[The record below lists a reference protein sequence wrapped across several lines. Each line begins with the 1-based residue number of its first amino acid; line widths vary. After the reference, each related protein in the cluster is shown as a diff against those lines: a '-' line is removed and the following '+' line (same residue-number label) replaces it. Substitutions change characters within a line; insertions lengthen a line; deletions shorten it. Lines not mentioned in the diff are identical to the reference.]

1 LDVHKASKVVTNPWI
16 SAGATIASSWLR
28 LFPGTQENKHPAD
41 LLPWAQEHA
50 TALLCDGRSHGPTR
64 TSAPFARRTTSV
76 LGPLLTPTSRLGEIV
91 PLGDSQMERLRK
103 NILLGVIEAIAL
115 RGTIEGLFEK
125 RITVL
130 ADLPQGGI
138 KGVWRYWSRKDQ
150 TPIDKGYRFLCRR

>member
-1 LDVHKASKVVTNPWI
+1 MYNAERRALDACGTKGYV
-16 SAGATIASSWLR
+16 LR
-28 LFPGTQENKHPAD
+28 ANGYL
-41 LLPWAQEHA
+41 HA
-50 TALLCDGRSHGPTR
+50 C
-64 TSAPFARRTTSV
+64 
-76 LGPLLTPTSRLGEIV
+76 PLERAWPLAHPTSRLGEIV

-103 NILLGVIEAIAL
+103 NILLVVIEAIAL

-125 RITVL
+125 RITML